1 MRSWAELGRAHRA
14 LQLDSPLRQVTL
26 AAERSE
32 EGRETWGGLPP
43 APLAASRGVVVGEC
57 VPTREACLSL
67 CYLWQPWLRNCWE
80 RRLCLS
86 PSST

>member
-1 MRSWAELGRAHRA
+1 MGRAHRA

-43 APLAASRGVVVGEC
+43 ASLAASWGVGREC
-57 VPTREACLSL
+57 ALTREAHLSL
-67 CYLWQPWLRNCWE
+67 CYLWQPWLRNRWE